1 MNIKIGMNC
10 VNEQLCD
17 YIANGFGVIFVVLL
31 VWFAG
36 YIVWQIVNKKK

>member
-17 YIANGFGVIFVVLL
+17 YIATGFGVIFIVLF
-31 VWFAG
+31 VWFVS
-36 YIVWQIVNKKK
+36 YIVLQMINRKK